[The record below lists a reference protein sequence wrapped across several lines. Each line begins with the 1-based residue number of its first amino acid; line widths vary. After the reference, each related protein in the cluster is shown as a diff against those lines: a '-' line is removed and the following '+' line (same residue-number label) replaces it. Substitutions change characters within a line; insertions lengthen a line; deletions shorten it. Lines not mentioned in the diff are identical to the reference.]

1 MKKVIALFLL
11 ASLLV
16 LAGCSESSGSG
27 GVIPADETITGNK
40 FSDYDAYLSFVENY
54 NGPFSTKL
62 VTADRLF
69 ILGSWKSFSFEWGG
83 PPERSVN
90 GQWYAY
96 WLEAPG
102 TSDPVTIQVEVY
114 LQPEQAFVKN
124 KTVDPLPIGI
134 LTNADCALAT
144 SMVQLETREES
155 FKIVRNDVTYAYYK
169 SGKLSGIL
177 IEVEG
182 ILYFIHEKGYTS
194 NDSSK
199 LMNLDES
206 SALARLLSLDEDVAK
221 EAFDEIK
228 ASLTK

>member
-1 MKKVIALFLL
+1 MKKAIALILL

-27 GVIPADETITGNK
+27 GVILADETITGNK

-62 VTADRLF
+62 VIADRLF

-124 KTVDPLPIGI
+124 KTVDPLPTGI
-134 LTNADCALAT
+134 LTEADYENAE
-144 SMVQLETREES
+144 SMAWLQPRDES
-155 FKIVRNDVTYAYYK
+155 FRIIRNGVTYSYLRT
-169 SGKLSGIL
+169 GELLGVL
-177 IEVEG
+177 IEVDG
-182 ILYFIHEKGYTS
+182 ILYYICPDDRKESKMEDLHQTS
-194 NDSSK
+194 V
-199 LMNLDES
+199 LG
-206 SALARLLSLDEDVAK
+206 RLLSLDEATAK
-221 EAFDEIK
+221 AAYDEIK